1 LGGDGGGVDGGGGG
15 GGELGCANGLSD
27 VGACVLVVVVV
38 LIGMAPVG
46 SGTVCT
52 LRLPTA
58 TSG

>member
-1 LGGDGGGVDGGGGG
+1 VDGGGGG

-27 VGACVLVVVVV
+27 VGACVLVVVAV